1 MRIFVAAFSVLILLW
16 ATLTLLRG
24 DEDDAAATT
33 RALTQRGRSWWRWV
47 VTLFSGE
54 LIWAYY
60 HRGEPPAA
68 DVADEVAA
76 KKVD

>member
-1 MRIFVAAFSVLILLW
+1 MRIFVAAFSILILLW
-16 ATLTLLRG
+16 ATLILLRG

-33 RALTQRGRSWWRWV
+33 RALTQRGRSWWRWA

-60 HRGEPPAA
+60 HRGEPAVVDTAA
-68 DVADEVAA
+68 DVAA
-76 KKVD
+76 KKTD